1 MPATEYPLWT
11 SLYPNLATILKK
23 KNKNKTKQQ
32 SASFCEVLLFRESR
46 GRHQRKW
53 LLKTQYSEDWLF
65 LTLMLHGGSIPKWKE
80 LCSNKNSID
89 FTWIY
94 KDKNKKLMLNKNFKL
109 QEKKKKYFLSKLKK
123 KISRTQ
129 WNGGEEGRLISHFRW
144 TFLFFK

>member
-11 SLYPNLATILKK
+11 ILYTNLATILKT
-23 KNKNKTKQQ
+23 KTKTKKQQ

-46 GRHQRKW
+46 DRHQRKW
-53 LLKTQYSEDWLF
+53 LLKTRYSKDWLF
-65 LTLMLHGGSIPKWKE
+65 LTLMLHGGTVPKWKE

-89 FTWIY
+89 FMWIY

-109 QEKKKKYFLSKLKK
+109 QEQKKKYFLSKLKK